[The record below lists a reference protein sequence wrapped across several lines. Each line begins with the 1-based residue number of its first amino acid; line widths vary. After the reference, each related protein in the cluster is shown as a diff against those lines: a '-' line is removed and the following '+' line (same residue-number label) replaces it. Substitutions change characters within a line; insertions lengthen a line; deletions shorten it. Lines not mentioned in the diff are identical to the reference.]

1 MKKDQIIYWTATG
14 IVAAIMLWSAL
25 NFSLNREMEG
35 AFAHLGLTYWFRV
48 ELTVAKIL
56 GALVLLIPTMPNRM
70 KEFAYGGFAI
80 TLIFEIIAH
89 SSSGFGL
96 ASLDPLV
103 FLGVLIVSY
112 WSYHKGRDRHPNVI
126 HLHRPARTL
135 LTARI
140 LPARILTIRYS

>member
-1 MKKDQIIYWTATG
+1 
-14 IVAAIMLWSAL
+14 MLWSAL

-35 AFAHLGLTYWFRV
+35 AFAHLGLPNWFRV

-80 TLIFEIIAH
+80 TLISAIIAH
-89 SSSGFGL
+89 SSSGDCL
-96 ASLDPLV
+96 ASLDPLG

-112 WSYHKGRDRHPNVI
+112 WYFPKRLYRDPICILLQSPGRTVLNSR
-126 HLHRPARTL
+126 L
-135 LTARI
+135 L
-140 LPARILTIRYS
+140 PESP